1 MGLKNWIAGIFFVSS
16 IATSAPEIAYA
27 QAKEPLLLGGTFST
41 TGPVSF
47 LGDPEQKAVDLW
59 VKKTNEE
66 GGINGR
72 KIKFTWY
79 DDGGDA
85 RKATANVRRL
95 INDDKITVLVGGS
108 TTGATMAIVPIV
120 EDAKIP
126 FVSVAGG
133 TVITTPPKKWVF
145 ASSYTDR
152 LVIEG
157 LFAEFKAKNLSKVG
171 LLSGPGGFDQSCR
184 SSAKALAPSFG
195 LTISSDQLHGDGD
208 TDMTAQFLNIKDA
221 NVDAVLYC
229 GFGTPTSIVARNH
242 KRLAIKQPL
251 YMTTG
256 AASKQFIKGADG
268 AAQGVKLGVSAVLV
282 SRQLPSGHPQKA
294 VTEEF
299 VKLYSAAGGGEVSLF
314 AAAGYDAGLIIG
326 DALARADS
334 TNPEKIRDAM
344 ETIKGLKAIDGTL
357 NMSPENHLGLDA
369 SGLMLVEVDGDD
381 FKLLK

>member
-1 MGLKNWIAGIFFVSS
+1 MSWKTWVAGLFLVSS
-16 IATSAPEIAYA
+16 IVTSALEAAYA

-59 VKKTNEE
+59 VTKTNNE

-95 INDDKITVLVGGS
+95 INDDKVTVLVGGS

-145 ASSYTDR
+145 AASFTDR
-152 LVIEG
+152 LVVEG
-157 LFAEFKAKNLSKVG
+157 LFADLKKRNLLKVG

-184 SSAKALAPSFG
+184 GSAKALAP
-195 LTISSDQLHGDGD
+195 T
-208 TDMTAQFLNIKDA
+208 
-221 NVDAVLYC
+221 
-229 GFGTPTSIVARNH
+229 
-242 KRLAIKQPL
+242 
-251 YMTTG
+251 
-256 AASKQFIKGADG
+256 
-268 AAQGVKLGVSAVLV
+268 
-282 SRQLPSGHPQKA
+282 
-294 VTEEF
+294 
-299 VKLYSAAGGGEVSLF
+299 
-314 AAAGYDAGLIIG
+314 AGLVC
-326 DALARADS
+326 RQRS
-334 TNPEKIRDAM
+334 
-344 ETIKGLKAIDGTL
+344 
-357 NMSPENHLGLDA
+357 
-369 SGLMLVEVDGDD
+369 
-381 FKLLK
+381 